1 MQNCK
6 KYEHY
11 FILLTEQEK
20 QEVSKLIRSKQS
32 SVANNC
38 KENSKKFFNYIKKK
52 ESKSHSA
59 VTDLNYTTEDDTE
72 MTACT
77 DSLT

>member
-38 KENSKKFFNYIKKK
+38 KENSKKFF
-52 ESKSHSA
+52 
-59 VTDLNYTTEDDTE
+59 
-72 MTACT
+72 
-77 DSLT
+77 